1 MASGV
6 STKLTGQ
13 IGEQLVSA
21 VLGTKG
27 FYATPFSGNVPG
39 FDLIATNAETL
50 ESVPVQVKTSN
61 SDTLMH
67 STITKWVDVKISKKG
82 VQIMGKPVEL
92 AHPNIIWIMVKLK
105 DQDISTARLFIA
117 TALQIQNVVIQHYQV
132 MLDKHDG
139 IRSRNPRTLHCAL
152 FVKDLAG
159 FEDNWSVFETV

>member
-67 STITKWVDVKISKKG
+67 STITKWVDMKISKKG

-117 TALQIQNVVIQHYQV
+117 TALQIQNVVIKHYQV

-139 IRSRNPRTLHCAL
+139 IRPRNPRTLHCAL
-152 FVKDLAG
+152 FVKDLAE